1 MIEKQKTFQE
11 QVIAMDT
18 KKIKNTLLEMTLH
31 ENVDINKLWSLKKNM
46 FKNDIQHKLAVIDSY
61 GNEQT
66 ESNIIKRE
74 HEKEFQ

>member
-1 MIEKQKTFQE
+1 
-11 QVIAMDT
+11 
-18 KKIKNTLLEMTLH
+18 
-31 ENVDINKLWSLKKNM
+31 M

>member
-1 MIEKQKTFQE
+1 
-11 QVIAMDT
+11 
-18 KKIKNTLLEMTLH
+18 MTLH